1 MNNKDEEYKLDL
13 IKFDEGLKELVPE
26 IFPELTE
33 RNNELDEVVDLCIE
47 RMQKYDLKVFRKK
60 T

>member
-1 MNNKDEEYKLDL
+1 MKNKDEEYKLDL

-26 IFPELTE
+26 IFIESVE
-33 RNNELDEVVDLCIE
+33 RNNGLDIMIDLGIVK
-47 RMQKYDLKVFRKK
+47 MQKYDLKVFRNK